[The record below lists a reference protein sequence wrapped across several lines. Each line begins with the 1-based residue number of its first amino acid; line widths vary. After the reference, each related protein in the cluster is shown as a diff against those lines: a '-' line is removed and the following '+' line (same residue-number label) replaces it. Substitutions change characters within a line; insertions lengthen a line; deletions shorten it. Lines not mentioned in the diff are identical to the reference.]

1 MFDLAAKHPDA
12 IHLCMGEP
20 DFATPSFIIEAAFQA
35 AKEGKTH
42 YTPNAG
48 FLSLRRA
55 VAEKYKKEQGAYYD
69 PEGEV
74 LITVGAME
82 ALVLTLMSI
91 LNSGDEVIIPDP
103 YWPNYQAQVLLAEG
117 KPVFVPLYE
126 EGGWI
131 LTADRVLSHL
141 TPRCRAIIINS
152 PHNPTG
158 SVYGSNEL
166 QEIGRVCKENDILII
181 SDEAYEKIIYDGEY
195 HSICSLP
202 DHRGEYFPDKEN
214 YLMYG
219 QKYSNLK
226 KLVLYAIVFTYLVF
240 VLFPLI
246 WLVQSSFK
254 SMYQALKI
262 PPALIWRPTFEA
274 YQKALGGGMLK
285 AFLNSAIVSLSNVV
299 LVLVLGVSAGY
310 ALANLKTK
318 ASQNIG
324 FWILTVRMAPAFGII
339 VPLYIILRSFRLVDT
354 IFAVMVAHLTINLPL
369 AIWLL
374 KSYFEE

>member
-1 MFDLAAKHPDA
+1 
-12 IHLCMGEP
+12 
-20 DFATPSFIIEAAFQA
+20 
-35 AKEGKTH
+35 
-42 YTPNAG
+42 
-48 FLSLRRA
+48 
-55 VAEKYKKEQGAYYD
+55 
-69 PEGEV
+69 
-74 LITVGAME
+74 
-82 ALVLTLMSI
+82 
-91 LNSGDEVIIPDP
+91 
-103 YWPNYQAQVLLAEG
+103 
-117 KPVFVPLYE
+117 
-126 EGGWI
+126 
-131 LTADRVLSHL
+131 
-141 TPRCRAIIINS
+141 
-152 PHNPTG
+152 
-158 SVYGSNEL
+158 
-166 QEIGRVCKENDILII
+166 
-181 SDEAYEKIIYDGEY
+181 
-195 HSICSLP
+195 
-202 DHRGEYFPDKEN
+202 
-214 YLMYG
+214 MYG

-299 LVLVLGVSAGY
+299 MVLVLGVSAGY

-374 KSYFEE
+374 KSYFEEIPSGLAEAAIVDGATRTQILLYVLVPVAAPMIVAVSALVFLLSWNEFLFAFVLTSEAARTVPVLVASLAGTMRFDWPLMCALSTLALIPAFVLVVYLQRYIVRGLTFGAVK